1 MINCLIVDDAP
12 VARDILVEYCRLFPT
27 LHVVGLCSDAFE
39 AREKL
44 QQIKVDLLFMDIN
57 MPVLSGVEL
66 VKTLKNPPLVVFTT
80 AYKEFATDAFDLAAC
95 DYLLKP
101 FSIERFII
109 AIDRVAEKL
118 NHKMN
123 PKSGIS
129 PTAQGNHLLLRTEGR
144 INKLSYDQIVYLEAR
159 RNNTRIFTTGEILMS
174 PTPLSSIEA
183 NLPTDLFF
191 RVHRSFILNL
201 SKVTGLQGNRV
212 VMGKLEVPLGGN
224 YKADFLK
231 TLGV

>member
-1 MINCLIVDDAP
+1 
-12 VARDILVEYCRLFPT
+12 
-27 LHVVGLCSDAFE
+27 
-39 AREKL
+39 
-44 QQIKVDLLFMDIN
+44 
-57 MPVLSGVEL
+57 
-66 VKTLKNPPLVVFTT
+66 
-80 AYKEFATDAFDLAAC
+80 
-95 DYLLKP
+95 
-101 FSIERFII
+101 
-109 AIDRVAEKL
+109 
-118 NHKMN
+118 
-123 PKSGIS
+123 
-129 PTAQGNHLLLRTEGR
+129 
-144 INKLSYDQIVYLEAR
+144 
-159 RNNTRIFTTGEILMS
+159 MS